1 MKKLR
6 YVVREGQEM
15 GELLYPHRY
24 EDGHYVA
31 SRTRYKEDQIE
42 VATEGELVD
51 YLQRG
56 YSIRMSNP
64 ESRYHRAP
72 SLIRPEKIEISE
84 G

>member
-6 YVVREGQEM
+6 YVVREGQKTGEM
-15 GELLYPHRY
+15 LHPHRY

-64 ESRYHRAP
+64 ESRYHHAP
-72 SLIRPEKIEISE
+72 A
-84 G
+84 

>member
-1 MKKLR
+1 
-6 YVVREGQEM
+6 
-15 GELLYPHRY
+15 
-24 EDGHYVA
+24 VA

-56 YSIRMSNP
+56 YSIRMSSP
-64 ESRYHRAP
+64 ASRYYRAP
-72 SLIRPEKIEISE
+72 SLIRPEEIEIIE